1 MEKEIGIIIPAY
13 HAHDTIQRLLHSIS
27 IFSFIDKVAV
37 CIVDD
42 CDELNYD
49 YLKNKFDNLDII
61 IFRNKENSG
70 PGFSRNVGIQW
81 ARKNKIPFIMF
92 ADADD
97 YFLNFDFWDKISD
110 EEKTSNQYFIFNFF
124 NDEMGCNVK
133 DIDIWPF
140 GKIYKTDVII
150 NNYIEFPN
158 SYSNEDVVFN
168 FIYYS
173 CIESMYVN
181 NTTIYFWKNTPNSL
195 SRTKDYLYHSYP
207 SLITDLTDAFYSHKE
222 IIPKEKIKPMVI
234 NRTIRLY
241 YYLNELLFIYPNI
254 LKKTNDFD
262 KSIFEALHY
271 FYINCY
277 KTVEE
282 DICINDILQNFK
294 EINNGDIITSF
305 TWINFLDFLNI
316 IKEDC

>member
-1 MEKEIGIIIPAY
+1 MGKEIGLIIPAY
-13 HAHDTIQRLLHSIS
+13 NAHNTIKKLLHSICL
-27 IFSFIDKVAV
+27 FNFLEKVDV
-37 CIVDD
+37 LLVDD
-42 CDELNYD
+42 ASDNNYN
-49 YLKNKFDNLDII
+49 YLKDLFPEISLEILTLEENHGPVYA
-61 IFRNKENSG
+61 RNI
-70 PGFSRNVGIQW
+70 GIKW
-81 ARKNKIPFIMF
+81 AIEKKISYIMF
-92 ADADD
+92 SDADD
-97 YFLNFDFWDKISD
+97 YFININFWSEITEEEKINNDLFIFDFL
-110 EEKTSNQYFIFNFF
+110 
-124 NDEMGCNVK
+124 DEMECNVK
-133 DIDIWPF
+133 DLDVWPF

-158 SYSNEDVVFN
+158 SYCNEDVVFN

-173 CIESMYVN
+173 CIKNMYVN

-222 IIPKEKIKPMVI
+222 IIPKEKIKSMVI
-234 NRTIRLY
+234 NRIIRLY

-262 KSIFEALHY
+262 KSIFKALHY
-271 FYINCY
+271 FYTYCY

-282 DICINDILQNFK
+282 DISINDILQNFK

>member
-1 MEKEIGIIIPAY
+1 ME
-13 HAHDTIQRLLHSIS
+13 
-27 IFSFIDKVAV
+27 
-37 CIVDD
+37 
-42 CDELNYD
+42 
-49 YLKNKFDNLDII
+49 
-61 IFRNKENSG
+61 
-70 PGFSRNVGIQW
+70 
-81 ARKNKIPFIMF
+81 
-92 ADADD
+92 
-97 YFLNFDFWDKISD
+97 
-110 EEKTSNQYFIFNFF
+110 
-124 NDEMGCNVK
+124 CNVK
-133 DIDIWPF
+133 DLDVWPF
-140 GKIYKTDVII
+140 GKIYRTDVII

-282 DICINDILQNFK
+282 DICINEILQNFK

>member
-97 YFLNFDFWDKISD
+97 YFLNFDFWDKI
-110 EEKTSNQYFIFNFF
+110 
-124 NDEMGCNVK
+124 
-133 DIDIWPF
+133 
-140 GKIYKTDVII
+140 
-150 NNYIEFPN
+150 
-158 SYSNEDVVFN
+158 
-168 FIYYS
+168 
-173 CIESMYVN
+173 
-181 NTTIYFWKNTPNSL
+181 
-195 SRTKDYLYHSYP
+195 
-207 SLITDLTDAFYSHKE
+207 
-222 IIPKEKIKPMVI
+222 
-234 NRTIRLY
+234 
-241 YYLNELLFIYPNI
+241 
-254 LKKTNDFD
+254 
-262 KSIFEALHY
+262 
-271 FYINCY
+271 
-277 KTVEE
+277 
-282 DICINDILQNFK
+282 
-294 EINNGDIITSF
+294 
-305 TWINFLDFLNI
+305 
-316 IKEDC
+316 